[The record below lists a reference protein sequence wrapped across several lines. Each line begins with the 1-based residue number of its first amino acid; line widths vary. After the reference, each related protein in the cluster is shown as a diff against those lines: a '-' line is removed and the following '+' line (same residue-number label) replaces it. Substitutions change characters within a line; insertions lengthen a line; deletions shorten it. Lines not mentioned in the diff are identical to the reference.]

1 MNTIVA
7 VDQNWAIGHN
17 GQLLYHISDDL
28 NHFREL
34 TTDHCIIY
42 GRKTL
47 ETFPG
52 KKPLPHRENVILTR
66 NLHYQADATI
76 AHSLNEL
83 RRIVSSH
90 QPSKVDV
97 IGGAEIYNLL
107 LPYCDTAY
115 VTKILDAVPNA
126 DAHFPNL
133 DLDSNWELTD
143 EGPIR
148 YSEGFQFRFCTYHN
162 RHPLTF

>member
-1 MNTIVA
+1 MNIIVA

-17 GQLLYHISDDL
+17 GQLLFHLSEDL
-28 NHFREL
+28 KHFRDL
-34 TTDHCIIY
+34 TTGHCIIY

-66 NLHYQADATI
+66 NLQFQAEATI
-76 AHSLNEL
+76 VHDLHEL
-83 RRIVSSH
+83 RRVVSNH
-90 QPSKVDV
+90 QPSKIDV
-97 IGGAEIYNLL
+97 IGGAEIYVLL

-115 VTKILDAVPNA
+115 ITKIYDKASVA

-133 DLDSNWELTD
+133 DQDSNWELID
-143 EGPIR
+143 EGPLR
-148 YSEGFQFRFCTYHN
+148 FCEGYQFRFCTYRNH
-162 RHPLTF
+162 HPERL

>member
-34 TTDHCIIY
+34 TTGHCIIY

-52 KKPLPHRENVILTR
+52 RKPLPNRENVILTH
-66 NLHYQADATI
+66 NMNYQADATI

-83 RRIVSSH
+83 RRIVASH
-90 QPSKVDV
+90 QPSKIDV
-97 IGGAEIYNLL
+97 IGGAEIYALL

-115 VTKILDAVPNA
+115 VTKILDVVPNA

-148 YSEGFQFRFCTYHN
+148 YSEGHQFRFCTYHN
-162 RHPLTF
+162 RRPLTF